1 MSLFYSRVFL
11 FCLLLLPLWG
21 SGQVIV
27 TVAGTG
33 GVAGYS
39 GDGGLANLCRLYE
52 PCSICIDNT
61 GNIFIADDGN
71 NVIRKVTSSGIIT
84 TFAGTGS
91 EGYSGDGGQATNA
104 QLRNPTGVATDDNGN
119 VFIADY
125 INNVVRKVSS
135 SGIITTIAGAGVSG
149 YSGDGGPA
157 TAAKLSLPYA
167 IIVDNSGNIFFSEV
181 GNYVVRKI
189 DASGIISTIAGNGT
203 FGDSGEGGPATAA
216 QLKYPGFIAI
226 HPKTGELYLPVYSN
240 KKVMKVSH
248 DGIITT
254 VAGNGIYA
262 YNGDGGPATAASMKA
277 PNAVF
282 FDTAGNLYI
291 GDNYAYTIRK
301 VNTAGIISTIA
312 GTGTMGYNGDGH
324 PATATLLNRPNNGF
338 FDKWGNLYF
347 ADVGNN
353 CIRRINY
360 NPSAVESMDK
370 LHAAIKLHPNPAK
383 ETITIT
389 TDAKAGHLTILNML
403 AEEVYR
409 TAVTGKETTVNIS
422 HLPAGLYVVRTD
434 GGIVGR
440 FVVE

>member
-1 MSLFYSRVFL
+1 MKTVHLLFVL
-11 FCLLLLPLWG
+11 FFFSKIS
-21 SGQVIV
+21 SGQSIS
-27 TVAGTG
+27 TAIGTG

-39 GDGGLANLCRLYE
+39 GDGGPANLCRLYE
-52 PCSICIDNT
+52 PGSICIDNE
-61 GNIFIADDGN
+61 GNIFISDYGN
-71 NVIRKVTSSGIIT
+71 NVIRKVASSGIIT
-84 TFAGTGS
+84 TFAGTGG

-104 QLRNPTGVATDDNGN
+104 QFKSPTGVATDDDGN
-119 VFIADY
+119 IFIADHV
-125 INNVVRKVSS
+125 NNVVRKISS
-135 SGIITTIAGAGVSG
+135 SGIITTIAGTGVSG

-157 TAAKLSLPYA
+157 IAAKLSLPYA
-167 IIVDNSGNIFFSEV
+167 IVVDNSGNIIFSEI
-181 GNYVVRKI
+181 GNYIVRKV

-216 QLKYPGFIAI
+216 QLKYPGFMAI
-226 HPKTGELYLPVYSN
+226 HPKTGELYIPVDAN

-254 VAGNGIYA
+254 VAGNGTYA

-277 PNAVF
+277 PNAVC

-301 VNTAGIISTIA
+301 VNTSGIISTIA
-312 GTGTMGYNGDGH
+312 GTGTMGYNGDGL
-324 PATATLLNRPNNGF
+324 PATATQLNRPNCSF
-338 FDKWGNLYF
+338 FDRWSNLYF

-370 LHAAIKLHPNPAK
+370 LHAAIKLYPNPAK

-403 AEEVYR
+403 AEEVCR
-409 TAVTGKETTVNIS
+409 ATVTGKETTVNIG
-422 HLPAGLYVVRTD
+422 HLPAGLYMIKTD
-434 GGIVGR
+434 QGYVGQ
-440 FVVE
+440 FLKE